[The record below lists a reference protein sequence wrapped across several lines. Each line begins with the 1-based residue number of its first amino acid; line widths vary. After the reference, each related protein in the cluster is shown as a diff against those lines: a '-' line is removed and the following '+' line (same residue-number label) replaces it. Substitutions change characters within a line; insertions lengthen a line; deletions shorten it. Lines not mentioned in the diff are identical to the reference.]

1 MFTIF
6 RLYNICI
13 IYLEATEASL
23 KADNAMFY
31 FFRWKSPSNIMKNI
45 FDFISIYSLKK
56 FPVNEILETN
66 ML

>member
-6 RLYNICI
+6 RSYNICI

-23 KADNAMFY
+23 KADIAMFY
-31 FFRWKSPSNIMKNI
+31 FFCWKSPSNIMKNI

-66 ML
+66 VL